1 MISQIGSLALNIA
14 SGLILSTFFFL
25 FYYRFTKNKIFI
37 DLSERAIIATCL
49 SIILSTICLLN
60 ELLISNFNLQYVA
73 QYTSYETPMFFKV
86 TSLWAGQAGSL
97 LFWSFIMSIYS
108 LIYILST
115 LRKIKELRYHSYLIF
130 AFIFGFFLTLSNFIA
145 NPFEL
150 VSSDIIVQ
158 NGNGLNPLLQNVTMA
173 IHPPILYLGFVG
185 TSIIFVMTLSALIAN
200 EINHKW
206 ISSIRLWALIIWT
219 FLSAGIILGGYW
231 AYNELGWGGY
241 WAWDPVENSSLMPW
255 LMLTAFIHSS
265 IIQEKRGMLKTWNVL
280 LASSTYLFV
289 ILGTFITRSGIISSV
304 HSFTAESLGPLFF
317 TFLLS
322 LILLTGFWFFKRYHL
337 LRSRDKIESFTSREG
352 GFLYNNLILLI
363 MCFIILWGTLFPI
376 ISEAWDGNKIYIGAS
391 YFNQLN
397 VPIGIV
403 LLFLMGIGPLLSWK
417 NTSSSTLI
425 SNLSIPMIL
434 SFISGLFYMI
444 FTDEFKIYPFITS
457 MGIVFTLTS
466 IMGELKK
473 SFKSSY
479 SNNNSLPKALL
490 QLLSKNRH
498 KNGGYIVHIG
508 ITLLFVGFV
517 GRAFE
522 VEKEF
527 VLSPGET
534 IYFANHVFRLNNVT
548 SEERDNHY
556 AFISDMDVLDAN
568 NSNAYITTLY
578 PEKRIYFHRNPDPEK
593 RQPHSELDIYR
604 TMSKDIYS
612 IFSSYDAQKK
622 EAYFKIMINPLVNW
636 VWIGGIVIVFGA
648 LFAFWPSSRRNY
660 GTI

>member
-14 SGLILSTFFFL
+14 SCLILSTFFFL

-115 LRKIKELRYHSYLIF
+115 LKRIKELKYPSYLIL
-130 AFIFGFFLTLSNFIA
+130 AFIFGFFLVLSNFIA
-145 NPFEL
+145 NPFEP
-150 VSSDIIVQ
+150 VSLDIIVQ

-200 EINHKW
+200 QINHKW

-317 TFLLS
+317 TFLLL
-322 LILLTGFWFFKRYHL
+322 LILLTGFWFFKRYHSL
-337 LRSRDKIESFTSREG
+337 QSRDKIESFTS
-352 GFLYNNLILLI
+352 
-363 MCFIILWGTLFPI
+363 
-376 ISEAWDGNKIYIGAS
+376 
-391 YFNQLN
+391 
-397 VPIGIV
+397 
-403 LLFLMGIGPLLSWK
+403 
-417 NTSSSTLI
+417 
-425 SNLSIPMIL
+425 
-434 SFISGLFYMI
+434 
-444 FTDEFKIYPFITS
+444 
-457 MGIVFTLTS
+457 
-466 IMGELKK
+466 
-473 SFKSSY
+473 
-479 SNNNSLPKALL
+479 
-490 QLLSKNRH
+490 
-498 KNGGYIVHIG
+498 
-508 ITLLFVGFV
+508 
-517 GRAFE
+517 
-522 VEKEF
+522 
-527 VLSPGET
+527 
-534 IYFANHVFRLNNVT
+534 
-548 SEERDNHY
+548 
-556 AFISDMDVLDAN
+556 
-568 NSNAYITTLY
+568 
-578 PEKRIYFHRNPDPEK
+578 
-593 RQPHSELDIYR
+593 
-604 TMSKDIYS
+604 
-612 IFSSYDAQKK
+612 
-622 EAYFKIMINPLVNW
+622 
-636 VWIGGIVIVFGA
+636 
-648 LFAFWPSSRRNY
+648 
-660 GTI
+660 

>member
-1 MISQIGSLALNIA
+1 MISQIGSLALSIA

-115 LRKIKELRYHSYLIF
+115 LRRIKELRYHSYLIF

-376 ISEAWDGNKIYIGAS
+376 ISEAWDGNKIHIGAS

-425 SNLSIPMIL
+425 SNLSIPMIF

-466 IMGELKK
+466 IMG
-473 SFKSSY
+473 
-479 SNNNSLPKALL
+479 
-490 QLLSKNRH
+490 
-498 KNGGYIVHIG
+498 
-508 ITLLFVGFV
+508 
-517 GRAFE
+517 
-522 VEKEF
+522 
-527 VLSPGET
+527 
-534 IYFANHVFRLNNVT
+534 
-548 SEERDNHY
+548 
-556 AFISDMDVLDAN
+556 
-568 NSNAYITTLY
+568 
-578 PEKRIYFHRNPDPEK
+578 
-593 RQPHSELDIYR
+593 
-604 TMSKDIYS
+604 
-612 IFSSYDAQKK
+612 
-622 EAYFKIMINPLVNW
+622 
-636 VWIGGIVIVFGA
+636 
-648 LFAFWPSSRRNY
+648 
-660 GTI
+660 